1 MMIGT
6 TKAFPT
12 SKRVSQALA
21 SWCGDKPAESRVG
34 TLLNEAAM
42 EYPEGRDALGKVR
55 EMVGASKPWADVLS
69 NTPARIPVPV
79 IPTTLLVYAIV
90 DIRDEGSV
98 LSFREWKRMTIG
110 MIGETLEG
118 INTSGRA
125 VFEKGQLL

>member
-42 EYPEGRDALGKVR
+42 EY
-55 EMVGASKPWADVLS
+55 
-69 NTPARIPVPV
+69 PARIPVPV